1 MDGCERTQSI
11 QSEKGRDVNNTIK
24 KRWTVEVAF
33 GNFHGPVT
41 FMIVFVQ
48 IRSGCIPFHQ
58 LSASRMNSRAPTLK

>member
-41 FMIVFVQ
+41 FMIVFV
-48 IRSGCIPFHQ
+48 HQ
-58 LSASRMNSRAPTLK
+58 YHRIGDDVCSPH